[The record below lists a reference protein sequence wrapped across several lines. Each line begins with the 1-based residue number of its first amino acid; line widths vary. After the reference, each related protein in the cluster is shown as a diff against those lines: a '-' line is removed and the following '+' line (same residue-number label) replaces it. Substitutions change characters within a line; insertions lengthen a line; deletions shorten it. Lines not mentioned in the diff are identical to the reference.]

1 MKLNKIAV
9 FSLIVSAM
17 VGFTACGNNKSGHDA
32 NNSQSPKDSS
42 KQIVLN
48 IGDQKGNMRAQLE
61 ASGALKDIQ
70 YKINWYEFPAAAPV
84 AEALKVEGIDL
95 GYLGDAPFIFANS
108 NGGTAKAIAVYKAD
122 PYPVA
127 LLVPENSPIKNI
139 KDLKG
144 KSVTANKGSIG
155 HLITLRALEKA
166 GLQPNDVNF
175 KFLPP
180 ADGKL
185 AVANGSV
192 DVWAVWDPYTA
203 YAELKD
209 HFRIIANGRGLYS
222 GYTFLAATDKSLQDV
237 KKRQSIQNFVYRLK
251 ESQLWATAHSQ
262 EFGQQYAKIT
272 GLPED
277 VGTLAFK
284 RRNASWES
292 IDPQVIKTSQETADF
307 YTKNKLIPK
316 HFDVT
321 SSFDTSFKVSKDNK

>member
-1 MKLNKIAV
+1 MNHYGKILLGVFTTAILVGCTKKEASPEHAQRSEVKANKGQV
-9 FSLIVSAM
+9 
-17 VGFTACGNNKSGHDA
+17 
-32 NNSQSPKDSS
+32 
-42 KQIVLN
+42 VLN

-61 ASGALKDIQ
+61 ASGALKNVS

-84 AEALKVEGIDL
+84 AEALKVDAIDI

-127 LLVPENSPIKNI
+127 ILVPQNSPIKSA

-144 KSVTANKGSIG
+144 KSLAFNKGSIS
-155 HLITLRALEKA
+155 HLLTLKALEQQ
-166 GLQPNDVNF
+166 GLKPEDVTF

-192 DVWAVWDPYTA
+192 DAWVVWDPYTA

-209 HFRIIANGRGLYS
+209 HFRVVVNGRGLYS
-222 GYTFLAATDKSLQDV
+222 GYTFLAATDKSLKDQNKRVAIQDF
-237 KKRQSIQNFVYRLK
+237 IYRLK
-251 ESQLWATAHSQ
+251 ESQAWAGQHGD
-262 EFGQQYAKIT
+262 EFGKAYAKIT

-277 VGTLAFK
+277 VGIKAFK
-284 RRNASWES
+284 RRNASWEP
-292 IDPQVIKTSQETADF
+292 IDNEVIKVSQGTADF
-307 YTKNKLIPK
+307 YTKYKLIDK
-316 HFDVT
+316 KFDVT
-321 SSFDTSFKVSKDNK
+321 SSFDTGFKVEQK

>member
-1 MKLNKIAV
+1 MNHYGKILLGVFTTAILVGCTKKETSPEHAQASEVKANKGQV
-9 FSLIVSAM
+9 
-17 VGFTACGNNKSGHDA
+17 
-32 NNSQSPKDSS
+32 
-42 KQIVLN
+42 VLN

-61 ASGALKDIQ
+61 ASGALKNVS

-84 AEALKVEGIDL
+84 AEALKVDAIDI

-127 LLVPENSPIKNI
+127 ILVPQNSPIKSA

-144 KSVTANKGSIG
+144 KSLAFNKGSIS
-155 HLITLRALEKA
+155 HLLTLKTLEQQ
-166 GLQPNDVNF
+166 GLKPEDVTF

-192 DVWAVWDPYTA
+192 DAWVVWDPYTA

-209 HFRIIANGRGLYS
+209 HFRIVVNGRGLYS
-222 GYTFLAATDKSLQDV
+222 GYTFLAATDKSLKAQSKRVAIQDF
-237 KKRQSIQNFVYRLK
+237 IYRLK
-251 ESQLWATAHSQ
+251 ESQAWAGQHGD
-262 EFGQQYAKIT
+262 EFGKAYAKIT

-277 VGTLAFK
+277 VGIKAFK
-284 RRNASWES
+284 RRNASWEP
-292 IDPQVIKTSQETADF
+292 IDNEVIKVSQGTADF
-307 YTKNKLIPK
+307 YTKYKLIDK
-316 HFDVT
+316 KFDVT
-321 SSFDTSFKVSKDNK
+321 SSFDTGFKVEQK

>member
-1 MKLNKIAV
+1 MNHYGKILLGVFTTAILVGCTKKEAAPEHAQASEVKANKGQV
-9 FSLIVSAM
+9 
-17 VGFTACGNNKSGHDA
+17 
-32 NNSQSPKDSS
+32 
-42 KQIVLN
+42 VLN

-61 ASGALKDIQ
+61 ASGALKNVS

-84 AEALKVEGIDL
+84 AEALKVDAIDI

-127 LLVPENSPIKNI
+127 ILVPQNSPIKSA

-144 KSVTANKGSIG
+144 KSLAFNKGSIS
-155 HLITLRALEKA
+155 HLLTLKALEQQ
-166 GLQPNDVNF
+166 GLKPEDVTF

-192 DVWAVWDPYTA
+192 DAWVVWDPYTA

-209 HFRIIANGRGLYS
+209 HFRVVVNGRGLYS
-222 GYTFLAATDKSLQDV
+222 GYTFLAATDKSLKDQSKRVAIQDF
-237 KKRQSIQNFVYRLK
+237 IYRLK
-251 ESQLWATAHSQ
+251 ESQAWAGQHGD
-262 EFGQQYAKIT
+262 EFGKAYAKIT

-277 VGTLAFK
+277 VGIKAFK
-284 RRNASWES
+284 RRNASWEP
-292 IDPQVIKTSQETADF
+292 IDNEVIKVSQGTADF
-307 YTKNKLIPK
+307 YTKYKLIDK
-316 HFDVT
+316 KFDVT
-321 SSFDTSFKVSKDNK
+321 SSFDTGFKVEQK

>member
-1 MKLNKIAV
+1 MNHYGKILLGVFTTAILVGCTKKEASPEHAQASEVKANKGQA
-9 FSLIVSAM
+9 
-17 VGFTACGNNKSGHDA
+17 
-32 NNSQSPKDSS
+32 
-42 KQIVLN
+42 VLN

-61 ASGALKDIQ
+61 ASGALKNVS

-84 AEALKVEGIDL
+84 AEALKVDAIDI

-127 LLVPENSPIKNI
+127 ILVPQNSPIKSA

-144 KSVTANKGSIG
+144 KSLAFNKGSIS
-155 HLITLRALEKA
+155 HLLTLKALEQQ
-166 GLQPNDVNF
+166 GLKPEDVTF

-192 DVWAVWDPYTA
+192 DAWVVWDPYTA

-209 HFRIIANGRGLYS
+209 HFRVVVNGRGLYS
-222 GYTFLAATDKSLQDV
+222 GYTFLAATDKSLKDQSKRVAIQDF
-237 KKRQSIQNFVYRLK
+237 IYRLK
-251 ESQLWATAHSQ
+251 ESQAWAGQHGD
-262 EFGQQYAKIT
+262 EFGKAYAKIT

-277 VGTLAFK
+277 VGIKAFK
-284 RRNASWES
+284 RRNASWEP
-292 IDPQVIKTSQETADF
+292 IDNEVIKVSQGTADF
-307 YTKNKLIPK
+307 YTKYKLIDK
-316 HFDVT
+316 KFDVT
-321 SSFDTSFKVSKDNK
+321 SSFDTGFKVEQK

>member
-1 MKLNKIAV
+1 MNHYGKILLGVFTTAILVGCTKKEASPEHAQASEVKVNKGQV
-9 FSLIVSAM
+9 
-17 VGFTACGNNKSGHDA
+17 
-32 NNSQSPKDSS
+32 
-42 KQIVLN
+42 VLN

-61 ASGALKDIQ
+61 ASGALKNVS

-84 AEALKVEGIDL
+84 AEALKVDAIDI

-127 LLVPENSPIKNI
+127 ILVPQNSPIKSA

-144 KSVTANKGSIG
+144 KSLAFNKGSIS
-155 HLITLRALEKA
+155 HLLTLKALEQQ
-166 GLQPNDVNF
+166 GLKPEDVTF

-192 DVWAVWDPYTA
+192 DAWVVWDPYTA

-209 HFRIIANGRGLYS
+209 HFRVVVNGRGLYS
-222 GYTFLAATDKSLQDV
+222 GYTFLAATDKSLKDQNKRVAIQDF
-237 KKRQSIQNFVYRLK
+237 IYRLK
-251 ESQLWATAHSQ
+251 ESQAWAGQHGD
-262 EFGQQYAKIT
+262 EFGKAYAKIT

-277 VGTLAFK
+277 VGIKAFK
-284 RRNASWES
+284 RRNASWEP
-292 IDPQVIKTSQETADF
+292 IDNEVIKVSQGTADF
-307 YTKNKLIPK
+307 YTKYKLIDK
-316 HFDVT
+316 KFDVT
-321 SSFDTSFKVSKDNK
+321 SSFDTGFKVEQK

>member
-1 MKLNKIAV
+1 MNHYGKILLGVFTTAILVGCTKKEASSEHAQASEVKANKGQV
-9 FSLIVSAM
+9 
-17 VGFTACGNNKSGHDA
+17 
-32 NNSQSPKDSS
+32 
-42 KQIVLN
+42 VLN

-61 ASGALKDIQ
+61 ASGALKNVS

-84 AEALKVEGIDL
+84 AEALKVDAIDI

-127 LLVPENSPIKNI
+127 ILVPQNSPIKSA

-144 KSVTANKGSIG
+144 KSLAFNKGSIS
-155 HLITLRALEKA
+155 HLLTLKALEQQ
-166 GLQPNDVNF
+166 GLKPEDVTF

-192 DVWAVWDPYTA
+192 DAWVVWDPYTA

-209 HFRIIANGRGLYS
+209 HFRVVVNGRGLYS
-222 GYTFLAATDKSLQDV
+222 GYTFLAATDKSLKDQNKRVAIQDF
-237 KKRQSIQNFVYRLK
+237 IYRLK
-251 ESQLWATAHSQ
+251 ESQAWAGQHGD
-262 EFGQQYAKIT
+262 EFGKAYAKIT

-277 VGTLAFK
+277 VGIKAFK
-284 RRNASWES
+284 RRNASWEP
-292 IDPQVIKTSQETADF
+292 IDNEVIKVSQGTADF
-307 YTKNKLIPK
+307 YTKYKLIDK
-316 HFDVT
+316 KFDVT
-321 SSFDTSFKVSKDNK
+321 SSFDTGFKVEQK

>member
-1 MKLNKIAV
+1 MNHYGKILLGVFTTAILVGCTKKEASPEHAQASEVKANKWQV
-9 FSLIVSAM
+9 
-17 VGFTACGNNKSGHDA
+17 
-32 NNSQSPKDSS
+32 
-42 KQIVLN
+42 VLN

-61 ASGALKDIQ
+61 ASGALKNVS

-84 AEALKVEGIDL
+84 AEALKVDAIDI

-127 LLVPENSPIKNI
+127 ILVPQNSPIKSA

-144 KSVTANKGSIG
+144 KSLAFNKGSIS
-155 HLITLRALEKA
+155 HLLTLKALEQQ
-166 GLQPNDVNF
+166 GLKPEDVTF

-192 DVWAVWDPYTA
+192 DAWVVWDPYTA

-209 HFRIIANGRGLYS
+209 HFRVVVNGRGLYS
-222 GYTFLAATDKSLQDV
+222 GYTFLAATDKSLKDQNKRVAIQDF
-237 KKRQSIQNFVYRLK
+237 IYRLK
-251 ESQLWATAHSQ
+251 ESQAWAGQHGD
-262 EFGQQYAKIT
+262 EFGKAYAKIT

-277 VGTLAFK
+277 VGIKAFK
-284 RRNASWES
+284 RRNASWEP
-292 IDPQVIKTSQETADF
+292 IDNEVIKVSQGTADF
-307 YTKNKLIPK
+307 YTKYKLIDK
-316 HFDVT
+316 KFDVT
-321 SSFDTSFKVSKDNK
+321 SSFDTGFKVEQK

>member
-1 MKLNKIAV
+1 MNHYCKILLGVFTTAILVGCTKKETSPEHAQASEVKVNKGQV
-9 FSLIVSAM
+9 
-17 VGFTACGNNKSGHDA
+17 
-32 NNSQSPKDSS
+32 
-42 KQIVLN
+42 VLN

-61 ASGALKDIQ
+61 ASGALKNVS

-84 AEALKVEGIDL
+84 AEALKVDAIDI

-127 LLVPENSPIKNI
+127 ILVPQNSPIKSA

-144 KSVTANKGSIG
+144 KSLAFNKGSIS
-155 HLITLRALEKA
+155 HLLTLKALEQQ
-166 GLQPNDVNF
+166 GLKPEDVTF

-192 DVWAVWDPYTA
+192 DAWVVWDPYTA

-209 HFRIIANGRGLYS
+209 HFRVVVNGRGLYS
-222 GYTFLAATDKSLQDV
+222 GYTFLAATDKSLKDQSKRVAIQDF
-237 KKRQSIQNFVYRLK
+237 IYRLK
-251 ESQLWATAHSQ
+251 ESQAWAGQHGD
-262 EFGQQYAKIT
+262 EFGKAYAKIT

-277 VGTLAFK
+277 VGIKAFK
-284 RRNASWES
+284 RRNASWEP
-292 IDPQVIKTSQETADF
+292 IDNEVIKVSQGTADF
-307 YTKNKLIPK
+307 YTKYKLIDK
-316 HFDVT
+316 KFDVT
-321 SSFDTSFKVSKDNK
+321 SSFDTGFKVEQK

>member
-1 MKLNKIAV
+1 MNQYGKILLGVVTTAILV
-9 FSLIVSAM
+9 GCTKKEVSSEQTQASEAKPSNDQ
-17 VGFTACGNNKSGHDA
+17 V
-32 NNSQSPKDSS
+32 
-42 KQIVLN
+42 VLN

-61 ASGALKDIQ
+61 ASGALKNIT

-84 AEALKVEGIDL
+84 AEALKVDAIDI

-127 LLVPENSPIKNI
+127 ILVPQNSPIKSA

-144 KSVTANKGSIG
+144 KSLAFNKGSIS
-155 HLITLRALEKA
+155 HLLTLKALEKQ
-166 GLQPNDVNF
+166 GLKPEDVTF

-192 DVWAVWDPYTA
+192 DAWVVWDPYTA

-209 HFRIIANGRGLYS
+209 HFRVVVNGRGLYS
-222 GYTFLAATDKSLQDV
+222 GYTFLAATNKSLINQSKRAVIQD
-237 KKRQSIQNFVYRLK
+237 FVYRLK
-251 ESQLWATAHSQ
+251 DSQIWANQHED
-262 EFGQQYAKIT
+262 EFGKAYAKIT

-277 VGTLAFK
+277 VGIKAFK
-284 RRNASWES
+284 RRNASWEP
-292 IDPQVIKTSQETADF
+292 IDSEVIKVSQGTADF
-307 YTKNKLIPK
+307 YTKYKLINK
-316 HFDVT
+316 KFDVT
-321 SSFDTSFKVSKDNK
+321 SSFDTGFKVEQK

>member
-1 MKLNKIAV
+1 MNHSGKILLGVFTTAILVGCTKKEASPEHAQASGVKANKGQV
-9 FSLIVSAM
+9 
-17 VGFTACGNNKSGHDA
+17 
-32 NNSQSPKDSS
+32 
-42 KQIVLN
+42 VLN

-61 ASGALKDIQ
+61 ASGALKNVS

-84 AEALKVEGIDL
+84 AEALKVDAIDI

-127 LLVPENSPIKNI
+127 ILVPQNSLIKSA

-144 KSVTANKGSIG
+144 KSLAFNKGSIS
-155 HLITLRALEKA
+155 HLLTLKALEQQ
-166 GLQPNDVNF
+166 GLKPEDVTF

-192 DVWAVWDPYTA
+192 DAWVVWDPYTA

-209 HFRIIANGRGLYS
+209 HFRVVVNGRGLYS
-222 GYTFLAATDKSLQDV
+222 GYTFLAATDKSLKDQSKRVAIQDF
-237 KKRQSIQNFVYRLK
+237 IYRLK
-251 ESQLWATAHSQ
+251 ESQAWAGQHGD
-262 EFGQQYAKIT
+262 EFGKAYAKIT

-277 VGTLAFK
+277 VGIKAFK
-284 RRNASWES
+284 RRNASWEP
-292 IDPQVIKTSQETADF
+292 IDNEVIKVSQGTADF
-307 YTKNKLIPK
+307 YTKYKLIDK
-316 HFDVT
+316 KFDVT
-321 SSFDTSFKVSKDNK
+321 SSFDTGFKVEQK

>member
-1 MKLNKIAV
+1 MNHYGKILLGVFTTAILVGCTKKETSPEHAQASEVKANKGQV
-9 FSLIVSAM
+9 
-17 VGFTACGNNKSGHDA
+17 
-32 NNSQSPKDSS
+32 
-42 KQIVLN
+42 VLN

-61 ASGALKDIQ
+61 ASGALKNVS

-84 AEALKVEGIDL
+84 AEALKVDAIDI

-127 LLVPENSPIKNI
+127 ILVPQNSPIKSA

-144 KSVTANKGSIG
+144 KSLAFNKGSIS
-155 HLITLRALEKA
+155 HLLTLKALEQQ
-166 GLQPNDVNF
+166 GLKPEDVTF

-192 DVWAVWDPYTA
+192 DAWVVWDPYTA

-209 HFRIIANGRGLYS
+209 HFRIVVNGRGLYS
-222 GYTFLAATDKSLQDV
+222 GYTFLAATDKSLKAQSKRVAIQDF
-237 KKRQSIQNFVYRLK
+237 IYRLK
-251 ESQLWATAHSQ
+251 ESQAWAGQHGD
-262 EFGQQYAKIT
+262 EFGKAYAKIT

-277 VGTLAFK
+277 VGIKAFK
-284 RRNASWES
+284 RRNASWEP
-292 IDPQVIKTSQETADF
+292 IDNEVIKVSQGTADF
-307 YTKNKLIPK
+307 YTKYKLIDK
-316 HFDVT
+316 KFDVT
-321 SSFDTSFKVSKDNK
+321 SSFDTGFKVEQK

>member
-1 MKLNKIAV
+1 MNHYGKILLGVFTTAILVGCTKKETSPEHAQASEVKANKGQV
-9 FSLIVSAM
+9 
-17 VGFTACGNNKSGHDA
+17 
-32 NNSQSPKDSS
+32 
-42 KQIVLN
+42 VLN

-61 ASGALKDIQ
+61 ASGALKNVS

-84 AEALKVEGIDL
+84 AEALKVDAIDI

-127 LLVPENSPIKNI
+127 ILVPQNSPIKSA

-144 KSVTANKGSIG
+144 KSLAFNKGSIS
-155 HLITLRALEKA
+155 HLLTLKALEQQ
-166 GLQPNDVNF
+166 GLKPEDVTF

-192 DVWAVWDPYTA
+192 DAWVVWDPYTA

-209 HFRIIANGRGLYS
+209 HFRVVVNGRGLYS
-222 GYTFLAATDKSLQDV
+222 GYTFLAATDKSLKDQNKRVAIQDF
-237 KKRQSIQNFVYRLK
+237 IYRLK
-251 ESQLWATAHSQ
+251 ESQAWAGQHGD
-262 EFGQQYAKIT
+262 EFGKAYAKIT

-277 VGTLAFK
+277 VGIKAFK
-284 RRNASWES
+284 RRNASWEP
-292 IDPQVIKTSQETADF
+292 IDNEVIKVSQGTADF
-307 YTKNKLIPK
+307 YTKYKLIDK
-316 HFDVT
+316 KFDVI
-321 SSFDTSFKVSKDNK
+321 SSFDTGFKVEQK

>member
-1 MKLNKIAV
+1 MNHYGKILLGVFTTAILVGCTKKEASPEHAQASEVKANKGQV
-9 FSLIVSAM
+9 F
-17 VGFTACGNNKSGHDA
+17 
-32 NNSQSPKDSS
+32 
-42 KQIVLN
+42 LN

-61 ASGALKDIQ
+61 ASGALKDIS

-84 AEALKVEGIDL
+84 AEALKVDAIDI

-127 LLVPENSPIKNI
+127 ILVPQNSPIKSA

-144 KSVTANKGSIG
+144 KSLAFNKGSIS
-155 HLITLRALEKA
+155 HLLTLKALEQQ
-166 GLQPNDVNF
+166 GLKPEDVTF

-192 DVWAVWDPYTA
+192 DAWVVWDPYTA

-209 HFRIIANGRGLYS
+209 HFRVVVNGRGLYS
-222 GYTFLAATDKSLQDV
+222 GYTFLAATDKSLKDQNKRVAIQDF
-237 KKRQSIQNFVYRLK
+237 IYRLK
-251 ESQLWATAHSQ
+251 ESQAWAGQHGD
-262 EFGQQYAKIT
+262 EFGKAYAKIT

-277 VGTLAFK
+277 VGIKAFK
-284 RRNASWES
+284 RRNASWEP
-292 IDPQVIKTSQETADF
+292 IDNEVIKVSQGTADF
-307 YTKNKLIPK
+307 YTKYKLIDK
-316 HFDVT
+316 KFDVT
-321 SSFDTSFKVSKDNK
+321 SSFDTGFKVEQK

>member
-1 MKLNKIAV
+1 MNQYGKILLGVVTTAI
-9 FSLIVSAM
+9 L
-17 VGFTACGNNKSGHDA
+17 VGCTKKEA
-32 NNSQSPKDSS
+32 SS
-42 KQIVLN
+42 EQTQASEVKPSNAQVVLN

-61 ASGALKDIQ
+61 ASGALKNIT

-84 AEALKVEGIDL
+84 AEALKVDAIDI

-127 LLVPENSPIKNI
+127 ILVPQNSPIKSA

-144 KSVTANKGSIG
+144 KSLAFNKGSIS
-155 HLITLRALEKA
+155 HLLTLKALEKQ
-166 GLQPNDVNF
+166 GLKPEDVTF

-192 DVWAVWDPYTA
+192 DAWVVWDPYTA

-209 HFRIIANGRGLYS
+209 HFRVVVNGRGLYS
-222 GYTFLAATDKSLQDV
+222 GYTFLAATDKSLVNQSKRAVIQD
-237 KKRQSIQNFVYRLK
+237 FVYRLK
-251 ESQLWATAHSQ
+251 DSQIWANQHED
-262 EFGQQYAKIT
+262 EFGKAYAKIT

-277 VGTLAFK
+277 VGIKAFK
-284 RRNASWES
+284 RRNASWEP
-292 IDPQVIKTSQETADF
+292 IDSEVIKVSQGTADF
-307 YTKNKLIPK
+307 YTKYKLINK
-316 HFDVT
+316 KFDVT
-321 SSFDTSFKVSKDNK
+321 SSFDTGFKVEQK

>member
-1 MKLNKIAV
+1 MLLGTLGLAACNDKSSVEKNKNAD
-9 FSLIVSAM
+9 SK
-17 VGFTACGNNKSGHDA
+17 TASN
-32 NNSQSPKDSS
+32 QV
-42 KQIVLN
+42 ILN
-48 IGDQKGNMRAQLE
+48 IGDQKGSMRAQLE
-61 ASGALKDIQ
+61 ASGALKNLN

-127 LLVPENSPIKNI
+127 LLVPENSPIKSI
-139 KDLKG
+139 HDLKG

-166 GLQPNDVNF
+166 GLQPDDVHF

-222 GYTFLAATDKSLQDV
+222 GYTFLAATDKSLQNSE
-237 KKRQSIQNFVYRLK
+237 KRASIQDFVYRLK
-251 ESQLWATAHSQ
+251 ESQIWATSHSQ
-262 EFGQQYAKIT
+262 EFGKQYAQIT

-284 RRNASWES
+284 RRNASWEA
-292 IDPQVIKTSQETADF
+292 IDQQVIQTSQDTADF

-321 SSFDTSFKVSKDNK
+321 SSFDPSFKVNKDKK

>member
-1 MKLNKIAV
+1 MNHSGKILLGVFTTAILVGCTKKEASPEHAQASGVKANKGQV
-9 FSLIVSAM
+9 
-17 VGFTACGNNKSGHDA
+17 
-32 NNSQSPKDSS
+32 
-42 KQIVLN
+42 VLN

-61 ASGALKDIQ
+61 ASGALKNVS

-84 AEALKVEGIDL
+84 AEALKVDAIDI

-127 LLVPENSPIKNI
+127 ILVPQNSPIKSA

-144 KSVTANKGSIG
+144 KSLAFNKGSIS
-155 HLITLRALEKA
+155 HLLTLKALEQQ
-166 GLQPNDVNF
+166 GLKPEDVTF

-192 DVWAVWDPYTA
+192 DAWVVWDPYTA

-209 HFRIIANGRGLYS
+209 HFRVVVNGRGLYS
-222 GYTFLAATDKSLQDV
+222 GYTFLAATDKSLKDQNKRVAIQDF
-237 KKRQSIQNFVYRLK
+237 IYRLK
-251 ESQLWATAHSQ
+251 ESQAWAGQHGD
-262 EFGQQYAKIT
+262 EFGKAYAKIT

-277 VGTLAFK
+277 VGIKAFK
-284 RRNASWES
+284 RRNASWEP
-292 IDPQVIKTSQETADF
+292 IDNEVIKVSQGTADF
-307 YTKNKLIPK
+307 YTKYKLIDK
-316 HFDVT
+316 KFDVT
-321 SSFDTSFKVSKDNK
+321 SSFDTGFKVEQK

>member
-1 MKLNKIAV
+1 MNHYGKILLGVFTTAILVGCTKKEALPEHAQASEVKANKGQV
-9 FSLIVSAM
+9 
-17 VGFTACGNNKSGHDA
+17 
-32 NNSQSPKDSS
+32 
-42 KQIVLN
+42 VLN

-61 ASGALKDIQ
+61 ASGALKNVS

-84 AEALKVEGIDL
+84 AEALKVDAIDI

-127 LLVPENSPIKNI
+127 ILVPQNSPIKSA

-144 KSVTANKGSIG
+144 KSLAFNKGSIS
-155 HLITLRALEKA
+155 HLLTLKALEQQ
-166 GLQPNDVNF
+166 GLKPEDVTF

-192 DVWAVWDPYTA
+192 DAWVVWDPYTA

-209 HFRIIANGRGLYS
+209 HFRVVVNGRGLYS
-222 GYTFLAATDKSLQDV
+222 GYTFLAATDKSLKDQNKRVAIQDF
-237 KKRQSIQNFVYRLK
+237 IYRLK
-251 ESQLWATAHSQ
+251 ESQAWAGQHGD
-262 EFGQQYAKIT
+262 EFGKAYAKIT

-277 VGTLAFK
+277 VGIKAFK
-284 RRNASWES
+284 RRNASWEP
-292 IDPQVIKTSQETADF
+292 IDNEVIKVSQGTADF
-307 YTKNKLIPK
+307 YTKYKLIDK
-316 HFDVT
+316 KFDVI
-321 SSFDTSFKVSKDNK
+321 SSFDTGFKVEQK

>member
-1 MKLNKIAV
+1 MNQYDKILLGVVTTAILV
-9 FSLIVSAM
+9 GCTKKEVSSEQTQASEAKPSNDQ
-17 VGFTACGNNKSGHDA
+17 V
-32 NNSQSPKDSS
+32 
-42 KQIVLN
+42 VLN

-61 ASGALKDIQ
+61 ASGALKNIK

-84 AEALKVEGIDL
+84 AEALKVDAIDI

-127 LLVPENSPIKNI
+127 ILVPQNSPIKSA

-144 KSVTANKGSIG
+144 KSLAFNKGSIS
-155 HLITLRALEKA
+155 HLLTLKALEKQ
-166 GLQPNDVNF
+166 GLKPEDVTF

-192 DVWAVWDPYTA
+192 DAWVVWDPYTA

-209 HFRIIANGRGLYS
+209 HFRVVVNGRGLYS
-222 GYTFLAATDKSLQDV
+222 GYTFLAATDKSLKDQSKRVAIQDF
-237 KKRQSIQNFVYRLK
+237 IYRLK
-251 ESQLWATAHSQ
+251 ESQAWAGQHGD
-262 EFGQQYAKIT
+262 EFGKAYAKIT

-277 VGTLAFK
+277 VGIKAFK
-284 RRNASWES
+284 RRNASWEP
-292 IDPQVIKTSQETADF
+292 IDNEVIKVSQGTADF
-307 YTKNKLIPK
+307 YTKYKLINK
-316 HFDVT
+316 KFDVT
-321 SSFDTSFKVSKDNK
+321 SSFDTGFKVEQK

>member
-1 MKLNKIAV
+1 MNHYGKILLGVFTTAILVGCTKKEASPEHAQASEVKANKGQV
-9 FSLIVSAM
+9 
-17 VGFTACGNNKSGHDA
+17 
-32 NNSQSPKDSS
+32 
-42 KQIVLN
+42 VLN

-61 ASGALKDIQ
+61 ASGALKNVS

-84 AEALKVEGIDL
+84 AEALKVDAIDI

-127 LLVPENSPIKNI
+127 ILVPQNSPIKSA

-144 KSVTANKGSIG
+144 KSLAFNKGSIS
-155 HLITLRALEKA
+155 HLLTLKALEQQ
-166 GLQPNDVNF
+166 GLKPEDVTF

-192 DVWAVWDPYTA
+192 DAWVVWDPYTA

-209 HFRIIANGRGLYS
+209 HFRVVVNGRGLYS
-222 GYTFLAATDKSLQDV
+222 GYTFLAATDKSLKDQNKHVAIQDF
-237 KKRQSIQNFVYRLK
+237 IYRLK
-251 ESQLWATAHSQ
+251 ESQAWAGQHGD
-262 EFGQQYAKIT
+262 EFGKAYAKIT

-277 VGTLAFK
+277 VGIKAFK
-284 RRNASWES
+284 RRNASWEP
-292 IDPQVIKTSQETADF
+292 IDNEVIKVSQGTADF
-307 YTKNKLIPK
+307 YTKYKLIDK
-316 HFDVT
+316 KFDVT
-321 SSFDTSFKVSKDNK
+321 SSFDTGFKVEQK

>member
-1 MKLNKIAV
+1 MNHYGKILLGVFTTAILVGCTKKETSPEHAQASEVKANKGQV
-9 FSLIVSAM
+9 
-17 VGFTACGNNKSGHDA
+17 
-32 NNSQSPKDSS
+32 
-42 KQIVLN
+42 VLN

-61 ASGALKDIQ
+61 ASGALKNVS

-84 AEALKVEGIDL
+84 AEALKVDAIDI

-127 LLVPENSPIKNI
+127 ILVPQNSPIKSA

-144 KSVTANKGSIG
+144 KSLAFNKGSIS
-155 HLITLRALEKA
+155 HLLTLKALEQQ
-166 GLQPNDVNF
+166 GLKPEDVTF

-192 DVWAVWDPYTA
+192 DAWVVWDPYTA

-209 HFRIIANGRGLYS
+209 HFRVVVNGRGLYS
-222 GYTFLAATDKSLQDV
+222 GYTFLAATDKSLKDQNKRVAIQDF
-237 KKRQSIQNFVYRLK
+237 IYCLK
-251 ESQLWATAHSQ
+251 ESQAWAGQHGD
-262 EFGQQYAKIT
+262 EFGKAYAKIT

-277 VGTLAFK
+277 VGIKAFK
-284 RRNASWES
+284 RRNASWEP
-292 IDPQVIKTSQETADF
+292 IDNEVIKVSQGTADF
-307 YTKNKLIPK
+307 YTKYKLIDK
-316 HFDVT
+316 KFDVT
-321 SSFDTSFKVSKDNK
+321 SSFDTGFKVEQK

>member
-1 MKLNKIAV
+1 MNHYGKILLGVFTTAILVGCTKKETSPEHAQASEVKANKGQV
-9 FSLIVSAM
+9 
-17 VGFTACGNNKSGHDA
+17 
-32 NNSQSPKDSS
+32 
-42 KQIVLN
+42 VLN

-61 ASGALKDIQ
+61 ASGALKNVS

-84 AEALKVEGIDL
+84 AEALKVDAIDI

-127 LLVPENSPIKNI
+127 ILVPQNSPIKSA

-144 KSVTANKGSIG
+144 KSLAFNKGSIS
-155 HLITLRALEKA
+155 HLLTLKALEQQ
-166 GLQPNDVNF
+166 GLKPEDVTF

-192 DVWAVWDPYTA
+192 DAWVVWDPYTA

-209 HFRIIANGRGLYS
+209 HFRVVVNGRGLYS
-222 GYTFLAATDKSLQDV
+222 GYTFLAATDKSLKDQNKHVAIQDF
-237 KKRQSIQNFVYRLK
+237 IYRLK
-251 ESQLWATAHSQ
+251 ESQAWAGQHGD
-262 EFGQQYAKIT
+262 EFGKAYAKIT

-277 VGTLAFK
+277 VGIKAFK
-284 RRNASWES
+284 RRNASWEP
-292 IDPQVIKTSQETADF
+292 IDNEVIKVSQGTADF
-307 YTKNKLIPK
+307 YTKYKLIDK
-316 HFDVT
+316 KFDVT
-321 SSFDTSFKVSKDNK
+321 SSFDTGFKVEQK

>member
-1 MKLNKIAV
+1 MNHYGKILLGFFTTAILVGCTKKETSPEHAQASEVKANKGQV
-9 FSLIVSAM
+9 
-17 VGFTACGNNKSGHDA
+17 
-32 NNSQSPKDSS
+32 
-42 KQIVLN
+42 VLN

-61 ASGALKDIQ
+61 ASGALKNVS

-84 AEALKVEGIDL
+84 AEALKVDAIDI

-127 LLVPENSPIKNI
+127 ILVPQNSPIKSA

-144 KSVTANKGSIG
+144 KSLAFNKGSIS
-155 HLITLRALEKA
+155 HLLTLKALEQQ
-166 GLQPNDVNF
+166 GLKPEDVTF

-192 DVWAVWDPYTA
+192 DAWVVWDPYTA

-209 HFRIIANGRGLYS
+209 HFRVVVNGRGLYS
-222 GYTFLAATDKSLQDV
+222 GYTFLAATDKSLKDQSKRVAIQDF
-237 KKRQSIQNFVYRLK
+237 IYRLK
-251 ESQLWATAHSQ
+251 ESQAWAGKHGD
-262 EFGQQYAKIT
+262 EFGKAYAKIT

-277 VGTLAFK
+277 VGIKAFK
-284 RRNASWES
+284 RRNASWEP
-292 IDPQVIKTSQETADF
+292 IDNEVIKVSQGTADF
-307 YTKNKLIPK
+307 YTKYKLIDK
-316 HFDVT
+316 KFDVT
-321 SSFDTSFKVSKDNK
+321 SSFDTGFKVEQK

>member
-1 MKLNKIAV
+1 MNHYGKILLGVFTTAILVGCTKKEASPEHAQASGVKANKGQV
-9 FSLIVSAM
+9 
-17 VGFTACGNNKSGHDA
+17 
-32 NNSQSPKDSS
+32 
-42 KQIVLN
+42 VLN

-61 ASGALKDIQ
+61 ASGALKNVS

-84 AEALKVEGIDL
+84 AEALKVDAIDI

-127 LLVPENSPIKNI
+127 ILVPQNSPIKSA

-144 KSVTANKGSIG
+144 KSLAFNKGSIS
-155 HLITLRALEKA
+155 HLLTLKALEQQ
-166 GLQPNDVNF
+166 GLKPEDVTF

-192 DVWAVWDPYTA
+192 DAWVVWDPYTA

-209 HFRIIANGRGLYS
+209 HFRVVVNGRGLYS
-222 GYTFLAATDKSLQDV
+222 GYTFLAATDKSLKDQNKRVAIQDF
-237 KKRQSIQNFVYRLK
+237 IYRLK
-251 ESQLWATAHSQ
+251 ESQAWAGQHGD
-262 EFGQQYAKIT
+262 EFGKAYAKIT

-277 VGTLAFK
+277 VGIKAFK
-284 RRNASWES
+284 RRNASWEP
-292 IDPQVIKTSQETADF
+292 IDNEVIKVSQGTADF
-307 YTKNKLIPK
+307 YTKYKLIDK
-316 HFDVT
+316 KFDVT
-321 SSFDTSFKVSKDNK
+321 SSFDTGFKVEQK

>member
-1 MKLNKIAV
+1 MNQYGKILLGVFTTAILVGCTKKEASSEQTQASEVKANKGQV
-9 FSLIVSAM
+9 
-17 VGFTACGNNKSGHDA
+17 
-32 NNSQSPKDSS
+32 
-42 KQIVLN
+42 VLN

-61 ASGALKDIQ
+61 ASGALKNVS

-84 AEALKVEGIDL
+84 AEALKVDAIDI

-127 LLVPENSPIKNI
+127 ILVPQNSPIKSA

-144 KSVTANKGSIG
+144 KSLAFNKGSIS
-155 HLITLRALEKA
+155 HLLTLKALEQQ
-166 GLQPNDVNF
+166 GLKPEDVTF

-192 DVWAVWDPYTA
+192 DAWVVWDPYTA

-209 HFRIIANGRGLYS
+209 HFRVVVNGRGLYS
-222 GYTFLAATDKSLQDV
+222 GYTFLAATDKSLKDQSKRVAIQDF
-237 KKRQSIQNFVYRLK
+237 IYRLK
-251 ESQLWATAHSQ
+251 ESQAWAGQHGD
-262 EFGQQYAKIT
+262 EFGKAYAKIT

-277 VGTLAFK
+277 VGIKAFK
-284 RRNASWES
+284 RRNASWEP
-292 IDPQVIKTSQETADF
+292 IDNEVIKVSQGTADF
-307 YTKNKLIPK
+307 YTKYKLINK
-316 HFDVT
+316 KFDVT
-321 SSFDTSFKVSKDNK
+321 SSFDTGFKVEQK

>member
-1 MKLNKIAV
+1 MNQYGKILLGVVTTAI
-9 FSLIVSAM
+9 L
-17 VGFTACGNNKSGHDA
+17 VGCTKKETSSEHTQASEVKAGNG
-32 NNSQSPKDSS
+32 QVV
-42 KQIVLN
+42 IN

-61 ASGALKDIQ
+61 ASGALKNIS

-84 AEALKVEGIDL
+84 AEALKLDAIDI

-127 LLVPENSPIKNI
+127 ILVPQNSPIKSA

-144 KSVTANKGSIG
+144 KSLAFNKGSIS
-155 HLITLRALEKA
+155 HLLTLKALEQQ
-166 GLQPNDVNF
+166 GLKPEDVTF

-192 DVWAVWDPYTA
+192 DAWVVWDPYTA

-209 HFRIIANGRGLYS
+209 HFRVVVNGRGLYS
-222 GYTFLAATDKSLQDV
+222 GYTFLAATNKSLNDQSKRMAIQD
-237 KKRQSIQNFVYRLK
+237 FVYRLK
-251 ESQLWATAHSQ
+251 ESQTWAGQHGD
-262 EFGQQYAKIT
+262 EFGKAYAKIT

-277 VGTLAFK
+277 VGIKAFK
-284 RRNASWES
+284 RRNASWEP
-292 IDPQVIKTSQETADF
+292 IDSEVIKVSQHTADF
-307 YTKNKLIPK
+307 YTKYKLIDK
-316 HFDVT
+316 KFDVT
-321 SSFDTSFKVSKDNK
+321 SSFDTEFKVEQK

>member
-1 MKLNKIAV
+1 MNHYGKILLGVFTTAILVGCTKKEASPEHAQASEVKANKGQV
-9 FSLIVSAM
+9 
-17 VGFTACGNNKSGHDA
+17 
-32 NNSQSPKDSS
+32 
-42 KQIVLN
+42 VLN

-61 ASGALKDIQ
+61 ASGALKNVS

-84 AEALKVEGIDL
+84 AEALKVDAIDI

-127 LLVPENSPIKNI
+127 ILVPQNSPIKSA

-144 KSVTANKGSIG
+144 KSLAFNKGSIS
-155 HLITLRALEKA
+155 HLLTLKALEQQ
-166 GLQPNDVNF
+166 GLKPEDVTF

-192 DVWAVWDPYTA
+192 DAWVVWDPYTA

-209 HFRIIANGRGLYS
+209 HFRVVVNGRGLYS
-222 GYTFLAATDKSLQDV
+222 GYTFLAATDKSLKDQNKRVAIQDF
-237 KKRQSIQNFVYRLK
+237 IYRLK
-251 ESQLWATAHSQ
+251 ESQAWAGQHGD
-262 EFGQQYAKIT
+262 EFGKAYAKIT

-277 VGTLAFK
+277 VGIKAFK
-284 RRNASWES
+284 RRNASWEP
-292 IDPQVIKTSQETADF
+292 IDNEVIKVSQGTADF
-307 YTKNKLIPK
+307 YTKYKLIDK
-316 HFDVT
+316 KFDVI
-321 SSFDTSFKVSKDNK
+321 SSFDTGFKVEQK